1 MKRTTRTANDRRRG
15 SLVDKCGGPR
25 GEDGEATEEEGRQID
40 ELHKCCCSFHR
51 RGTGPQL
58 PSPPTN
64 TCEATYAHNIAIR
77 SFCHHRCRH
86 PKLSLSLLP
95 SYTASSTATVVV
107 QKFLRHCRPLLP
119 QVSPSVRDRYL
130 SVYNESF
137 DRQNQADPSSHRNIG
152 KKCSDAAASGT
163 VTLGFLG
170 FFCSSFF
177 GAPYP
182 VLLGSARGLHAAVI
196 VLLVRRGRGRP
207 RSGMALRRLR
217 AFCSK
222 ESKPF

>member
-1 MKRTTRTANDRRRG
+1 PSIAEGQDRNFLR
-15 SLVDKCGGPR
+15 
-25 GEDGEATEEEGRQID
+25 
-40 ELHKCCCSFHR
+40 HR
-51 RGTGPQL
+51 RTHVKL
-58 PSPPTN
+58 PTPTTSPS
-64 TCEATYAHNIAIR
+64 ATFVTIVVAIR
-77 SFCHHRCRH
+77 SFLCRCCRRTQLPRPPRSSFKSSSVTVALSFLKFHRHGRLGKA
-86 PKLSLSLLP
+86 PSTLGILGPWRLL
-95 SYTASSTATVVV
+95 TA
-107 QKFLRHCRPLLP
+107 
-119 QVSPSVRDRYL
+119 SVRDRYL